1 MTGSNGKTTTKEM
14 IAAILAA
21 WCGEDGRL
29 ATRGNFNND
38 IGLPLTVLRLRP
50 SHRAAVLELG
60 MNHPGEI
67 SVLAAIAQPTV
78 ALVNNAQR
86 EHQEFMSTVEAVARE
101 NGAVLQALPADGVA
115 VFPADED
122 YSGLWRALAGD
133 RRTRCFGFIDTA
145 DAHASQIR
153 AGTAQ
158 TEFRLHLG
166 AETVPVALHAPGRHN
181 LRNALAAAACAWAAG
196 APAAAIAA
204 GLAAFAP
211 VGGRMQ
217 PRPLADGFQLIDD
230 SYNANPDSVRAA
242 IDVLAGLDG
251 RRILVLGDMAEVGDQ
266 GPAMHAEVGAYARQC
281 GVDALL
287 TLGPAARGAA
297 QAFGPQ
303 AQAFDAFDE
312 LLPHLLAARPG
323 HILVKGSRSMR
334 MERVVQA
341 LDTDASARGG
351 DHAA

>member
-1 MTGSNGKTTTKEM
+1 
-14 IAAILAA
+14 
-21 WCGEDGRL
+21 
-29 ATRGNFNND
+29 
-38 IGLPLTVLRLRP
+38 
-50 SHRAAVLELG
+50 
-60 MNHPGEI
+60 
-67 SVLAAIAQPTV
+67 
-78 ALVNNAQR
+78 
-86 EHQEFMSTVEAVARE
+86 
-101 NGAVLQALPADGVA
+101 
-115 VFPADED
+115 
-122 YSGLWRALAGD
+122 
-133 RRTRCFGFIDTA
+133 
-145 DAHASQIR
+145 
-153 AGTAQ
+153 
-158 TEFRLHLG
+158 
-166 AETVPVALHAPGRHN
+166 
-181 LRNALAAAACAWAAG
+181 
-196 APAAAIAA
+196 
-204 GLAAFAP
+204 

-217 PRPLADGFQLIDD
+217 PRRLADGFQLIDD

-303 AQAFDAFDE
+303 AQAFDTFDE

-341 LDTDASARGG
+341 LDTGAAVRGG

>member
-1 MTGSNGKTTTKEM
+1 
-14 IAAILAA
+14 
-21 WCGEDGRL
+21 
-29 ATRGNFNND
+29 
-38 IGLPLTVLRLRP
+38 
-50 SHRAAVLELG
+50 
-60 MNHPGEI
+60 MNHPGGI
-67 SVLAAIAQPTV
+67 SVLADIARPTV

-86 EHQEFMSTVEAVARE
+86 EHQEFMNTVEAVARE

-122 YSGLWRALAGD
+122 YSGLWRELAGD
-133 RRTRCFGFIDTA
+133 RRTRCFGFSDVA

-166 AETVPVALHAPGRHN
+166 AETVPVVLHAPGRHN

-217 PRPLADGFQLIDD
+217 PRPLPDGFQLIDD

-281 GVDALL
+281 GIDRLL
-287 TLGPAARGAA
+287 TLGAACHEAAR
-297 QAFGPQ
+297 AFGEG
-303 AQAFDAFDE
+303 ARAFDALED
-312 LLPHLLAARPG
+312 LLPELLAARPA

-341 LDTDASARGG
+341 LHANGAAGEG